1 MKMQQK
7 NKECT
12 RKFSPVIEK
21 QKIIDIHERS
31 TYQLLEQYKENSGAT
46 PKSYRATKKFHTTLF
61 KKRYQSLYLEQLSL
75 LTKRVGWKVTTIYSH
90 ITFE

>member
-1 MKMQQK
+1 MQQK

-12 RKFSPVIEK
+12 TKFSPVIEK

-46 PKSYRATKKFHTTLF
+46 PKSYRATKKAHTTLF